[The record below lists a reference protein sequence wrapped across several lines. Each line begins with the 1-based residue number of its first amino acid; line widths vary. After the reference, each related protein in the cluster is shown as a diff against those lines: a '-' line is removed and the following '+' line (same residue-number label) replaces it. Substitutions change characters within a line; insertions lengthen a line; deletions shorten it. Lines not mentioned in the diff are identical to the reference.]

1 MNEGDNRTKQV
12 YIVQTSCTYL
22 SSVFVTQAHLDNL
35 ETITTFPKQCNGIN
49 FSSQTNIFIEKLSS
63 GLVVPVSGTAPA
75 ISKQSKIISL
85 DISSMFTFITS
96 ACRHWDLFASC
107 PRPPDKYSAHP
118 QRRYSV
124 LSVLMCRDN
133 FATIITYLS
142 HLRRGTL
149 SQCRSLTGE
158 ALKKKKNHVISMVG
172 RWGDPGLVQKCVLL
186 HVTNLSHFL

>member
-1 MNEGDNRTKQV
+1 MCYIVIPWVQWWVDMSVECCRIPQPHRLDGMKTIITGVQTFDFSIEADEWRRQSTKQA
-12 YIVQTSCTYL
+12 YIAQTSCTYL

-35 ETITTFPKQCNGIN
+35 ETITTFPRQCNGIN

-107 PRPPDKYSAHP
+107 PRPHDKYSAHP
-118 QRRYSV
+118 QRRYS
-124 LSVLMCRDN
+124 LYSV
-133 FATIITYLS
+133 S
-142 HLRRGTL
+142 
-149 SQCRSLTGE
+149 
-158 ALKKKKNHVISMVG
+158 
-172 RWGDPGLVQKCVLL
+172 
-186 HVTNLSHFL
+186 